1 MSERKIAV
9 VLQQFGGPDSL
20 KAVQPFLFNLF
31 NDPDIIEL
39 PFGPTFQ
46 KALATIISKTRS
58 KSVSLK
64 YAEIGGKS
72 PIVEKTC
79 EQLLALQTYFN
90 RHHPKENI
98 KVYLSMRYWRP
109 FAKETIQLLMAEG
122 VTEVVHI
129 PLYAQYSKTN
139 AGSSYNEWDR
149 VTKQLGA
156 RFYERRIMYYHRD
169 PQYLQAMN
177 ERMNEA
183 LAKFPDRSKVQ
194 VLFSAHGTPLDMVQ
208 AGDPYSYHIQETMEA
223 LMKLR
228 GYDLP
233 YMLSYQSKVGP
244 KKWLEPATTKTITE
258 LGQQGITDLLVVP
271 IAFVSDHIETLHEL
285 DIEERHNAQAN
296 GIRNYVVMEGLN
308 ASPTFIKALADLAL
322 AEIRHLHAV
331 PEKAIPA

>member
-1 MSERKIAV
+1 MSNRKIAV

-31 NDPDIIEL
+31 NDPDIVEL

-46 KALATIISKTRS
+46 KALATIISKNRA

-90 RHHPKENI
+90 RYHAEENI

-109 FAKETIQLLMAEG
+109 FARETVGRLMAEG
-122 VTEVVHI
+122 VKEVVHI

-169 PQYLQAMN
+169 PQYLAAMN
-177 ERMNEA
+177 ERIEEA
-183 LAKFPDRSKVQ
+183 LAKFPDRSKVRI
-194 VLFSAHGTPLDMVQ
+194 LFSAHGTPLDMVQ
-208 AGDPYSYHIQETMEA
+208 AGDPYSYHIEETMEA

-228 GYDLP
+228 GHDLP
-233 YMLSYQSKVGP
+233 YQLSYQSKVGP

-258 LGQQGITDLLVVP
+258 LGQQGVTDLLIVP

-285 DIEERHNAQAN
+285 DIEERHNAHQN
-296 GIRNYVVMEGLN
+296 GIKNYVVMEGLN
-308 ASPTFIKALADLAL
+308 ASPAFIKCLADLAL
-322 AEIRHLHAV
+322 HEIEQLHASAV
-331 PEKAIPA
+331 